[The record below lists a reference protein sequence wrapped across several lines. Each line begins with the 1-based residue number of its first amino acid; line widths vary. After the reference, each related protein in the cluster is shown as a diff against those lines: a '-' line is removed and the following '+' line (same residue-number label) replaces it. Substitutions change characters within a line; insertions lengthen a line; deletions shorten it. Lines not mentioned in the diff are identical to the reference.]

1 MVERRDEYCLHCG
14 ATSGLVIHHRKNRGS
29 GGSKLLDRADNL
41 LLVCATYN
49 SMMESDKATMISARD
64 FGHKLQSWEEFSDPV
79 FDQISLTWWILS
91 PDGSKIQTN
100 PPDYLI

>member
-1 MVERRDEYCLHCG
+1 
-14 ATSGLVIHHRKNRGS
+14 
-29 GGSKLLDRADNL
+29 
-41 LLVCATYN
+41 
-49 SMMESDKATMISARD
+49 MESDKATMIAARD

>member
-1 MVERRDEYCLHCG
+1 MLEKRDEYCPHCRS
-14 ATSGLVIHHRKNRGS
+14 TSGLVIHHRKNRKS

-49 SMMESDKATMISARD
+49 SMMESDKATMINARE